1 MPDLHVPYNFIS
13 LYWIVITFTMRLESS
28 NYYLNMS
35 HGKMSDFVSFPLFG
49 FNLVVKP
56 RNFDFK
62 ANGQEIFLCNPQKS
76 SVNVCLLKTLKK
88 TLSQNSF

>member
-1 MPDLHVPYNFIS
+1 
-13 LYWIVITFTMRLESS
+13 
-28 NYYLNMS
+28 
-35 HGKMSDFVSFPLFG
+35 MSDFVSFPLFG

-76 SVNVCLLKTLKK
+76 SVNVCLLKTVKK
-88 TLSQNSF
+88 NTITKFFLIFPSSIILLFEIE

>member
-1 MPDLHVPYNFIS
+1 
-13 LYWIVITFTMRLESS
+13 
-28 NYYLNMS
+28 
-35 HGKMSDFVSFPLFG
+35 MSDFVSFPLFG

>member
-1 MPDLHVPYNFIS
+1 
-13 LYWIVITFTMRLESS
+13 
-28 NYYLNMS
+28 
-35 HGKMSDFVSFPLFG
+35 MSDFVSFPLFG

-62 ANGQEIFLCNPQKS
+62 ANGQEIFLWNPQKS

-88 TLSQNSF
+88 KTITKFFLIFPSSIILLFEIE